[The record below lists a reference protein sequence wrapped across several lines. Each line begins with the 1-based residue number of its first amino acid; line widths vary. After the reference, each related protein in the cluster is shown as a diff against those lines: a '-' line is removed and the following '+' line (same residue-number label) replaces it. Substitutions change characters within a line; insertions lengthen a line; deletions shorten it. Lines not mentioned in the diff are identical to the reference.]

1 VNALNHNIT
10 LYKLETADDAVEAMA
25 SIVVGVA
32 NAELTSTEANDLARL
47 VDGFVKAIE
56 KQLMP

>member
-1 VNALNHNIT
+1 MNALNHNIT